1 MTKVFGDRYEVI
13 RPIARGGMG
22 EVYLA
27 MDHRLDREV
36 AVKVLHEELAGNK
49 AFLARFEREARAAAG
64 LNHPNMV
71 SVFDYG
77 RENSAPY
84 IVMQYIK
91 GLTLRELLRQQG
103 LPPPDRA
110 ADVMA
115 AVAGA
120 LQFAH
125 DHGIVHRDVKPGNIM
140 VDSEGVVKVTD
151 FGIAARNETSAEDA
165 QQLTQAGS
173 VVGTAAYFSP
183 EQAQGKTADARSDVY
198 AMGCVLYEL
207 LTGRTP
213 FDGETPWAI
222 AYKHVN
228 EPVPPPS
235 TLRPDV
241 PAGLERI
248 ALKALTKDPT
258 ERYQSAAEMRN
269 DLLRFRRGEEPTAAS
284 TVVMP
289 AGAATAV
296 GAPATA
302 VQTVVPTATSGGFG
316 YPPPGVSPL
325 PEKRRR
331 WPAVVGILL
340 LLLVAGAGVFLL
352 VRALTG
358 EKAATKAVPDVVGRN
373 VSEARSLLEA
383 DGFRVE
389 AQSEKSDTVPVDV
402 VIRTDPAGGEEAEA
416 GSTITLVVSAGSDTI
431 EVPDVV
437 GKSEAAA
444 RSQLE
449 DRGFEVAVDR
459 RASGEAEGTVVTMDP
474 AGGTQAGK
482 GSTVTLTVSS
492 GTEKVEVP
500 DVANLKQSDA
510 TRILQDAGFK
520 TSVVNQESDTV
531 NEGLVISTIPNAGT
545 KASKGSTVTVRVSSG
560 KSVTVPS
567 VVGMEK
573 ADATSQIEGLGLNV
587 TSQPVPAPPG
597 DAGKV
602 VNQDPGSGST
612 VKKGS
617 TVTIYV
623 GQIGP

>member
-36 AVKVLHEELAGNK
+36 AIKVLHEELSGNK

-71 SVFDYG
+71 SVFDFG
-77 RENSAPY
+77 REDGSPY
-84 IVMQYIK
+84 IVMQYVK
-91 GLTLRELLRQQG
+91 GLTLRDLMRNQG

-140 VDSEGVVKVTD
+140 VDTDGIVKVTD
-151 FGIAARNETSAEDA
+151 FGIAARNEPGRGEDA

-183 EQAQGKTADARSDVY
+183 EQAQGKAADARSDVY

-207 LTGRTP
+207 LVGRTP

-228 EPVPPPS
+228 EPVPPAS
-235 TLRPDV
+235 SIRTDV
-241 PAGLERI
+241 PPGLERI
-248 ALKALTKDPT
+248 AMKALAKDPA

-284 TVVMP
+284 TVIMAA
-289 AGAATAV
+289 AGAA

-302 VQTVVPTATSGGFG
+302 VQTAVPTATAAGFG
-316 YPPPGVSPL
+316 YPPPRGTPL

-331 WPAVVGILL
+331 WPAVLGVVLL
-340 LLLVAGAGVFLL
+340 LAIAGVGVFLL

-358 EKAATKAVPDVVGRN
+358 EKAATKVVPDVVGKN
-373 VSEARSLLEA
+373 VNEARSLLET

-389 AQSEKSDTVPVDV
+389 VETEKSETVPVDV
-402 VIRTDPAGGEEAEA
+402 VISTDPAGGKEAEV
-416 GSTITLVVSAGSDTI
+416 GSAVTLVVSAGADTV

-459 RASGEAEGTVVTMDP
+459 RALDEPEGTVASMDP
-474 AGGTQAGK
+474 AGGSQAAK
-482 GSTVTLTVSS
+482 GSTVTITVSS
-492 GTEKVEVP
+492 GAEKVEVP

-510 TRILQDAGFK
+510 VKILQDAGFK
-520 TSVVNQESDTV
+520 TSVVSQESDTV
-531 NEGLVISTIPNAGT
+531 AEGLVISTIPNAGT

-560 KSVTVPS
+560 KSVTVLN
-567 VVGMEK
+567 VVGMDK
-573 ADATSQIEGLGLNV
+573 ADAEAQLEGLGLSV
-587 TSQPVPAPPG
+587 TSQPVPSPPG

-602 VNQDPGSGST
+602 VSQDPGGGST

-617 TVTIYV
+617 AVTIYV
-623 GQIGP
+623 GQMGP